1 MLYFYFFFL
10 CSSSSASSVLFS
22 KTYAIMVDCAPLY
35 YLDHRKKTPSSLHS
49 LAALQDERAPSLHP
63 INTNPGLH
71 SAHTKQ
77 QFFHN
82 KMAKLCAVLCLLLG
96 ALAFLAIA
104 APGSSSFVE
113 RQGTQFVLDGS
124 PYLFNG
130 FNSYWMMTVAS
141 QPAERAKVS
150 QVLGEAAASGLTV
163 CRTWA
168 FSDGGDGALQISPG
182 VYDERV
188 FQGLDFV
195 ISEAQSHGVR
205 LILSLVNN
213 YKDFGGR
220 AQYVQW
226 ASNAGSAVG
235 GEDDFYTNPVV
246 KGYYKNHVQ
255 RVLTRIN
262 TITNV
267 AYKDDPTI
275 MAWELINEPRCQ
287 ADYSGKTVNAWVQ
300 EMASYTKSLDSKHM
314 LEIGMEG
321 FYGDSMPEKKQYN
334 PGYQVGT
341 DFITSNLIDEIDF
354 ATIHAY
360 PDVWLAAQ
368 DDASQTAFAK
378 RWMWSHWDDA
388 AKILKKPLV
397 LTEFGLSKKDPGY
410 TENLRDVYIN
420 AICTD
425 IYNLAR
431 SGGGSLSGGLVWQVM
446 ADGMESYYD
455 GYEILLSQDP
465 STDAVLMRQSRAM
478 SVLAH
483 TMSKPAG
490 GQVGHADEA
499 VAGEQEDGVA
509 HGARLHGLHVRH
521 VHARDGKRSSH
532 P

>member
-1 MLYFYFFFL
+1 
-10 CSSSSASSVLFS
+10 
-22 KTYAIMVDCAPLY
+22 MVDCAPLY
-35 YLDHRKKTPSSLHS
+35 YLDHRKKTPPSLQS
-49 LAALQDERAPSLHP
+49 LAALHDGRAPSLHS
-63 INTNPGLH
+63 INTNLGLH
-71 SAHTKQ
+71 SAHTRQ
-77 QFFHN
+77 QFFHS
-82 KMAKLCAVLCLLLG
+82 KMAKLCSALCLLLG

-104 APGSSSFVE
+104 APGSGSFVE

-150 QVLGEAAASGLTV
+150 QVLREAAAAGLTV

-226 ASNAGSAVG
+226 ASNAGVAVS

-246 KGYYKNHVQ
+246 KGYYKNH
-255 RVLTRIN
+255 
-262 TITNV
+262 
-267 AYKDDPTI
+267 
-275 MAWELINEPRCQ
+275 
-287 ADYSGKTVNAWVQ
+287 VQ

-360 PDVWLAAQ
+360 PD
-368 DDASQTAFAK
+368 TAFAQ

-388 AKILKKPLV
+388 TKILKKPLV
-397 LTEFGLSKKDPGY
+397 LAEFGMSKKDPGY
-410 TENLRDVYIN
+410 SENLRDVYIN

-446 ADGMESYYD
+446 ADGMDSYYD
-455 GYEILLSQDP
+455 GYEIVLSQDP

-490 GQVGHADEA
+490 GLVGHADE
-499 VAGEQEDGVA
+499 VAAREQEDGVA
-509 HGARLHGLHVRH
+509 HGARLHGVHVRH
-521 VHARDGKRSSH
+521 VHARDGKSSSH